1 MKLFHKL
8 SVFALAGFLFAA
20 CSSENE
26 LPNTPPDAGGKT
38 DANSQEVTLILK
50 NKVSLTPSATKA
62 PIATEEENYISS
74 LDVYVFASESENGP
88 YTFQELFYYRDDPS
102 ETIAQ
107 NWAHTFTLSTT
118 DNTSTGLLRLTK
130 GLYVKLLCIANQT
143 QLYSTAADGTAS
155 EYTDFAPLSQ
165 TAPGQPDNVVTP
177 GRPTLA
183 EFEALHTPLINPT
196 VTTDFIE
203 TPLPMAGAGNGV
215 IDLTDFTVT
224 TRRQSSL
231 TLNRMVAR
239 FDVINDSEKSKF
251 KLTGIALANGR
262 KGCTFFPIKPVGAE
276 PAATDDLIQY
286 PFRIVSA
293 AQKGSE
299 DDAANNVITTKMTGA
314 FYMYPSPKEDGGYLL
329 LKGVYYPN
337 KTEQRDVTYQ
347 VPFEPIGGLG
357 NYIEVAANHR
367 YTVAITEA
375 GEAKLDFTVSVLPWE
390 DGGDVDSYEPD
401 NDFTEGPVTLIADAA
416 ALSGTHLL
424 ADGTISALAATG
436 TKFAFHMGSN
446 AAIDEK
452 LVYEG
457 DAWIVKDETVRT
469 GLLTKAALDTVF
481 AYKIVDDATLAGFT
495 NIKPVTIRLTNK
507 ASGKKKDIKIIP
519 TPGPEVV
526 VSASDASDNR
536 NTYDAG
542 TRTLTLYNVAN
553 SAKVFTV
560 TAEDLSTDDA
570 ANTGSSVTPTGCD
583 WLTVSP
589 ASVTDATGDYTFTLA
604 AAQTPIPA
612 AGTLTFTATATGATT
627 VVNVVLKDPSPVI
640 MEASFDNKGNANNS
654 YAAATSTITL
664 EGVAGNSFSIQVT
677 SPEGV
682 TPSVTGGSDWLNIV
696 SDSKVT
702 SDGSSVVT
710 ITGNL
715 IDGVDVSAGKS
726 DGVITLANVITGGG
740 DKTINVAVPAAPAP
754 APDPAPAP

>member
-8 SVFALAGFLFAA
+8 SMFAVAGLLFTA

-26 LPNTPPDAGGKT
+26 LPNTPPDGGGKT
-38 DANSQEVTLILK
+38 DANSQEVLLTLK

-74 LDVYVFASESENGP
+74 LDVYVFASENENGP

-102 ETIAQ
+102 QNIAQ
-107 NWAHTFTLSTT
+107 NWAHTFTLATT

-143 QLYSTAADGTAS
+143 KLYSTAADGTAS
-155 EYTDFAPLSQ
+155 EYTDFAPLNQ
-165 TAPGQPDNVVTP
+165 TAPGQADNVVTP

-183 EFEALHTPLINPT
+183 EFEALHTAFIDPAET
-196 VTTDFIE
+196 SDFIE
-203 TPLPMAGAGNGV
+203 TPLPMAGATNNV
-215 IDLTDFTVT
+215 IDLTDFTVAS
-224 TRRQSSL
+224 RIQSSL

-239 FDVINDSEKSKF
+239 FDVLNDSEKSKF

-286 PFRIVSA
+286 PFRIVTA

-299 DDAANNVITTKMTGA
+299 DDAANNVYTTKMTGA
-314 FYMYPSPKEDGGYLL
+314 FYMYPSPKEDAGYLL
-329 LKGVYYPN
+329 LQGIYYPN
-337 KTEQRDVTYQ
+337 KTEQRNVTYQ
-347 VPFEPIGGLG
+347 VPFEPVGGLG

-367 YTVAITEA
+367 YTVAITDA
-375 GEAKLDFTVSVLPWE
+375 GESKLDFTVSVLPWE
-390 DGGDVDSYEPD
+390 EGGEVDSYEPD
-401 NDFTEGPVTLIADAA
+401 NDFSDGPVTLIADAA
-416 ALSGTHLL
+416 ALAGARLL
-424 ADGTISALAATG
+424 DDGTISALAATG

-457 DAWIVKDETVRT
+457 DAWIVKDEAVRT

-495 NIKPVTIRLTNK
+495 NIKPVTIRLTNT

-519 TPGPEVV
+519 TPGPEIA
-526 VSASDASDNR
+526 VSASDAAGNL
-536 NTYDAG
+536 NTYDAA

-560 TAEDLSTDDA
+560 TAEDLSTDDTP
-570 ANTGSSVTPTGCD
+570 NTGSSVTATGCD
-583 WLTVSP
+583 WLTIAP
-589 ASVTDATGDYTFTLA
+589 ASLPDASGDYTFTLS

-627 VVNVVLKDPSPVI
+627 VVNVVLKDAAATI
-640 MEASFDNKGNANNS
+640 ETASFDNKGNAANT
-654 YAAATSTITL
+654 YTEGTSTVSL
-664 EGVAGNSFSIQVT
+664 EGVAGNSFSIRVT

-682 TPSVTGGSDWLNIV
+682 TPSVTGGADWLNITT
-696 SDSKVT
+696 DSKVA
-702 SDGSSVVT
+702 SDGSSVVV

-715 IDGVDVSAGKS
+715 IDSVDVSAGKS
-726 DGVITLANVITGGG
+726 DGVITLTNAIAGGG
-740 DKTINVAVPAAPAP
+740 DKTINVVVPAAPT
-754 APDPAPAP
+754 PDPVP